1 MPDARLH
8 VLEHKTPKTE
18 HELPPSPAEHLRR
31 LWSSTIFYGAPH
43 EHIFQTR
50 TYGLRAQV
58 KGFSQFVD
66 NLVTSEMNSVITR
79 TFDELRIAMHGFLV
93 NLDIPKRPPH
103 PAALG
108 TLEERVRRL
117 ELRVARL
124 EQRPEMPM
132 RSLPEGGDPFE
143 LFRQL
148 KAELGDERFLSFTQ
162 PE

>member
-1 MPDARLH
+1 
-8 VLEHKTPKTE
+8 
-18 HELPPSPAEHLRR
+18 
-31 LWSSTIFYGAPH
+31 
-43 EHIFQTR
+43 
-50 TYGLRAQV
+50 
-58 KGFSQFVD
+58 VD